1 MAMIAEVRKLLDEK
15 KYREL
20 RDLLCEEEP
29 ADIAQIFDQFPKDEV
44 PLMFRVLH
52 KDFASE
58 VFVEMESDLQQ
69 ALIEGFTDQELSEIM
84 NDLFLD
90 DTVDVIEEMP
100 ASVVRRIIK
109 TADAERRRQI
119 NKLLNYPEDSA
130 GTIMTTE
137 FVRLKAHFTVADA
150 FKTIRRQGVD
160 KETIYTCYVTDDHRV
175 LLGVV
180 TVKQLLLAE
189 EDTVLEDI
197 MIEDPIFVHTDD
209 DKKDVSLAMSKYDFL
224 AMPVVDSEQRLVGIV
239 TVDDALDVIQEEDTE
254 DIEMMAAITP
264 TDKPYLKTGVF
275 ETWKS
280 RIPWLL
286 ILMISATFTSKILT
300 HFEGSL
306 ATLPVLT
313 AFVPLLMG
321 TGGNAGSQASVS
333 VIRALSLGDVQ
344 MRDFGRVLLKE
355 TIVSLLC
362 GISLGIVNFGKM
374 YLFNDVNRTEHGLQV
389 SIAVSLVV
397 SIAIAITV
405 IIAKI
410 SGGMLPILVKRIGL
424 DPAVMA
430 SPLIT
435 TIVDVLSLLVYLGI
449 AQNVLRMFGINI

>member
-1 MAMIAEVRKLLDEK
+1 
-15 KYREL
+15 
-20 RDLLCEEEP
+20 
-29 ADIAQIFDQFPKDEV
+29 
-44 PLMFRVLH
+44 
-52 KDFASE
+52 
-58 VFVEMESDLQQ
+58 
-69 ALIEGFTDQELSEIM
+69 
-84 NDLFLD
+84 
-90 DTVDVIEEMP
+90 
-100 ASVVRRIIK
+100 
-109 TADAERRRQI
+109 
-119 NKLLNYPEDSA
+119 
-130 GTIMTTE
+130 
-137 FVRLKAHFTVADA
+137 
-150 FKTIRRQGVD
+150 
-160 KETIYTCYVTDDHRV
+160 
-175 LLGVV
+175 
-180 TVKQLLLAE
+180 
-189 EDTVLEDI
+189 
-197 MIEDPIFVHTDD
+197 
-209 DKKDVSLAMSKYDFL
+209 
-224 AMPVVDSEQRLVGIV
+224 MPVVDSEQRLVGIV
-239 TVDDALDVIQEEDTE
+239 TVDDAMDVIQEEDTE
-254 DIEMMAAITP
+254 DMEMMAAITP

-306 ATLPVLT
+306 ASLPILT

-333 VIRALSLGDVQ
+333 VIRALSLGDVE
-344 MRDFGRVLLKE
+344 MKDFGRVLLKE
-355 TIVSLLC
+355 SIVAVLC

-374 YLFNDVNRTEHGLQV
+374 YVFNDVSRAEHGLQL
-389 SIAVSLVV
+389 SLLVSLVV

-449 AQNVLRMFGINI
+449 AKSLLGYFGVYI

>member
-1 MAMIAEVRKLLDEK
+1 MITEVRKLLDEK

-29 ADIAQIFDQFPKDEV
+29 ADVALIFDQFPKNEV

-69 ALIEGFTDQELSEIM
+69 ALIEAFTDRELSDIFE
-84 NDLFLD
+84 DLFID
-90 DTVDVIEEMP
+90 DTVDIIEEMP
-100 ASVVRRIIK
+100 ASVVRRILNN
-109 TADAERRRQI
+109 TDSERRRKI
-119 NKLLNYPEDSA
+119 NKLLNYP
-130 GTIMTTE
+130 TE
-137 FVRLKAHFTVADA
+137 FVRLKPNFTVTDA

-160 KETIYTCYVTDDHRV
+160 KETIYTCYVTDEHRV
-175 LLGVV
+175 LLGVIS
-180 TVKQLLLAE
+180 VKQLLLAD
-189 EDTVLEDI
+189 EDTVIGDI
-197 MIEDPIFVHTDD
+197 MTDDPIFAHTDD
-209 DKKDVSLAMSKYDFL
+209 DRKDVTLDMSKYDLL

-239 TVDDALDVIQEEDTE
+239 TVDDAIDVLQEEDTE
-254 DIEMMAAITP
+254 DMEMMAAITP
-264 TDKPYLKTGVF
+264 SDKPYLKTGIL
-275 ETWKS
+275 ETWKN

-300 HFEGSL
+300 HFESSL
-306 ATLPVLT
+306 AALPILT

-344 MRDFGRVLLKE
+344 MKDFVKVLWKE
-355 TIVSLLC
+355 FCVSFLC
-362 GISLGIVNFGKM
+362 GLCLGVVNFGKM
-374 YLFNDVNRTEHGLQV
+374 YVFNDVNRGEHGLYL
-389 SIAVSLVV
+389 SLLVSLVV

-405 IIAKI
+405 VIAKV

-430 SPLIT
+430 SPFIT
-435 TIVDVLSLLVYLGI
+435 TIVDVLSLLVYFGI
-449 AQNVLRMFGINI
+449 ASAILSRAGIYI

>member
-1 MAMIAEVRKLLDEK
+1 MISEVRRLLDEK

-20 RDLLCEEEP
+20 RDLLCDEEP
-29 ADIAQIFDQFPKDEV
+29 ADVALLFDKFPKDEV
-44 PLMFRVLH
+44 PIMFRVLH

-58 VFVEMESDLQQ
+58 VFVEMETDLQQ
-69 ALIEGFTDQELSEIM
+69 ALIEGFTDRELSDIM
-84 NDLFLD
+84 ADLFLD
-90 DTVDVIEEMP
+90 DTVDIIEEMP
-100 ASVVRRIIK
+100 ASVVRRILNH
-109 TADAERRRQI
+109 TDTERRRQI

-130 GTIMTTE
+130 GTIMTME
-137 FVRLKAHFTVADA
+137 FVRLKTHFTVADA
-150 FKTIRRQGVD
+150 FKTIRRQGVE
-160 KETIYTCYVTDDHRV
+160 KETIYTCYVTDEKRV

-189 EDTVLEDI
+189 EDTPITDI
-197 MIEDPIFVHTDD
+197 MIDDPVFVHTDD
-209 DKKDVSLAMSKYDFL
+209 DKKDVSLAMSKYDFI

-264 TDKPYLKTGVF
+264 SDKPYLKTGIF
-275 ETWKS
+275 ETWKN

-306 ATLPVLT
+306 ATLPILT

-333 VIRALSLGDVQ
+333 VIRALSLGDIT
-344 MRDFGRVLLKE
+344 MRDFLKVLWKE
-355 TIVSLLC
+355 GMVAILC
-362 GISLGIVNFGKM
+362 GLSLGIVNFGKM
-374 YLFNDVNRTEHGLQV
+374 YVFNDVNRAEHGLEV
-389 SIAVSLVV
+389 SLAVSLVV

-405 IIAKI
+405 IIAKV

-449 AQNVLRMFGINI
+449 AQTILAYFGINI